1 MKQKAKFT
9 SVIYK
14 LGINP
19 VVDPPDEVLE
29 QLFEQAGRSK
39 GPIPVCGRLNGAEF
53 IQTLVKYKGAWRL
66 YINGQML
73 NDSGLNVGDK
83 ANIEIEFDSR
93 PRDVAMPD
101 ELETALQRD
110 DKAKKAFGAL
120 SPSRQKEI
128 FRYISSLRTD
138 ESIARN
144 VAKII
149 RQMKG
154 DEVVKPLAIMRTRR
168 ES

>member
-1 MKQKAKFT
+1 MNQKAKFI

-19 VVDPPDEVLE
+19 VVDPPDDVLHTI
-29 QLFEQAGRSK
+29 FGQAGRST
-39 GPIPVCGRLNGAEF
+39 GAIPVRGKLVEAEF
-53 IQTLVKYKGAWRL
+53 VQTLVKYKGAWRL

-73 NDSGLNVGDK
+73 TDSGLKVGDK
-83 ANIEIEFDSR
+83 PEIELAFDPR
-93 PRDVAMPD
+93 PRDVPMPG
-101 ELETALQRD
+101 ELKAALQRD

-128 FRYISSLRTD
+128 FRYVNSLRTE

-144 VAKII
+144 VDKII

-154 DEVVKPLAIMRTRR
+154 DETVKPLAVMRGKK
-168 ES
+168 SS